1 MGTIL
6 KVFIELVT
14 IFLLLFVLCLVTLL
28 CPTLRPRELSLP
40 GSSVHGIPQARIHCS
55 GLPCAPPGDLP
66 NPGIKPRAPPLQA
79 DSLPFEPPGKP
90 MNTAGRRLFLLQGT
104 FPTQES
110 NWGLMHCPWI
120 LYQNFVVYVLD
131 FLASRHVGSSLPNQ
145 GLNLHPVYWKA
156 VLTTRPPG
164 KSPN

>member
-1 MGTIL
+1 MNISKDQQKNCFLFLSCHSKQPLKTIPSAFLVLVLFLRFFFFFMGTIL

-79 DSLPFEPPGKP
+79 DSLPPP
-90 MNTAGRRLFLLQGT
+90 
-104 FPTQES
+104 
-110 NWGLMHCPWI
+110 
-120 LYQNFVVYVLD
+120 
-131 FLASRHVGSSLPNQ
+131 
-145 GLNLHPVYWKA
+145 
-156 VLTTRPPG
+156 
-164 KSPN
+164 